1 MILLR
6 LAWAIAAKD
15 LKLEARGRYA
25 AGLAL
30 PFAATLLIAFGLS
43 LGPGRTL
50 LETTAPGLLWLV
62 VLFAS
67 TLLARRAYEAEA
79 QDGGLEGLVLAPVD
93 KAAVF
98 AGKMV
103 AIAVELL
110 ALEAAVLAMVA
121 VLFGLPVGGDLP
133 VLAGGMVLGT
143 VGLAAVCG
151 LFGVLAVM
159 PRSRE
164 AVLPLLVMPL
174 ATPVLIAGVKVTA
187 LATAGRGGEAGSWLG
202 LLAAFDLVLVAAG
215 TLVYEHLVED

>member
-1 MILLR
+1 MTLAR

-15 LKLEARGRYA
+15 LRIEVRGRHA

-30 PFAATLLIAFGLS
+30 PFAATVLIAFGLS

-67 TLLARRAYEAEA
+67 TLLARRGYEAEA
-79 QDGGLEGLVLAPVD
+79 EDGALEGLVLAPVD

-98 AGKMV
+98 AGKLLALTV
-103 AIAVELL
+103 QLL

-121 VLFGLPVGGDLP
+121 VLFGLPVRGAP
-133 VLAGGMVLGT
+133 ALAAGLLLGT
-143 VGLAAVCG
+143 VGLAAVG
-151 LFGVLAVM
+151 SLFGVLAVM
-159 PRSRE
+159 PRARE

-174 ATPVLIAGVKVTA
+174 ATPALIAGVRATA
-187 LATAGRGGEAGSWLG
+187 LATAGRGAEAGSWLS
-202 LLAAFDLVLVAAG
+202 LLAVFDLVVVAAG
-215 TLVYEHLVED
+215 TLVFEHLVED